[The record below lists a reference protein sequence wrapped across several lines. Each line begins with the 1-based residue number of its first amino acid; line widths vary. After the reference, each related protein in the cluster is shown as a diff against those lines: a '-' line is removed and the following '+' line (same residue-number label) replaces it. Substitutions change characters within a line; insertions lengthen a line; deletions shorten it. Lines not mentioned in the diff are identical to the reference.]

1 MKELSWRRYQDS
13 NLDQRIFLHSQT
25 RSELHA
31 SFAINQ
37 IEQQQKAFFQQARLT
52 ENMPRLDTAAPERK
66 FSYFRL
72 CVSYLQ

>member
-1 MKELSWRRYQDS
+1 MPSRVD
-13 NLDQRIFLHSQT
+13 
-25 RSELHA
+25 A

-52 ENMPRLDTAAPERK
+52 ENICRLDTAAPERK

-72 CVSYLQ
+72 RVSYLQ